1 MEVVSSSE
9 RSTAARLVIGWLNVS
24 MIGMPT
30 PYVWLAP
37 SKIWVWK
44 VWPGVSVR
52 KLLAVVTFPL
62 LPSLAVALT
71 V

>member
-9 RSTAARLVIGWLNVS
+9 RSTAARLVTGSLNVR

-30 PYVWLAP
+30 PYVWPEP

-52 KLLAVVTFPL
+52 KLLAVVRFPL
-62 LPSLAVALT
+62 LPSFAVAVT